1 MKTLSK
7 IGLTICC
14 LLICGCVSFKPLV
27 FEEMTFT
34 EVTMSEFLEMNSDS
48 LLKKLYKKNKGYKLI
63 NCDPYGLGGEVV
75 SNYFSSLSISEN
87 ERKDLSNRYNKAFS
101 VHWFRE
107 TKEHYYYDNKS
118 ITKKFKD
125 NLVFYVGSEVV
136 GIDDVFSLKY
146 SLKIY
151 AIEGIPSAEE
161 IDAEYK
167 ELEKIEIEKK
177 SRDELE
183 AKKNIERAKNR
194 LDNQGKKIAKGYIYH
209 GIDEKDYSQKLFIGN
224 ALSSGHAYYVSICL
238 DKYYRPVTVDVIDLF
253 TFYTTGYINVL
264 YKDMSVK
271 AELIDTAKFRPQGYA
286 FADVIVAGGPTPMI
300 LGVIK

>member
-7 IGLTICC
+7 IGLAICC

-34 EVTMSEFLEMNSDS
+34 EVTMSEFLKMNSDS

-63 NCDPYGLGGEVV
+63 NCDPRKFSELRYK
-75 SNYFSSLSISEN
+75 YFSSLSISEN
-87 ERKDLSNRYNKAFS
+87 ERESLSNRYDKAFKYDYIPS
-101 VHWFRE
+101 
-107 TKEHYYYDNKS
+107 TKEHYGYDNNS
-118 ITKKFKD
+118 ITKKFTD
-125 NLVFYVGSEVV
+125 NLVFYVGPEVV
-136 GIDDVFSLKY
+136 GFDTY

-167 ELEKIEIEKK
+167 ELEKIAIEKK
-177 SRDELE
+177 SRIELE
-183 AKKNIERAKNR
+183 AQKKSERMN
-194 LDNQGKKIAKGYIYH
+194 NQGKKIAKGYIYH
-209 GIDEKDYSQKLFIGN
+209 GIDECEYSQNLFIGN

-271 AELIDTAKFRPQGYA
+271 AELIDTAEFRPQGYA

-300 LGVIK
+300 LGVIKK

>member
-1 MKTLSK
+1 M
-7 IGLTICC
+7 
-14 LLICGCVSFKPLV
+14 
-27 FEEMTFT
+27 
-34 EVTMSEFLEMNSDS
+34 
-48 LLKKLYKKNKGYKLI
+48 
-63 NCDPYGLGGEVV
+63 V

-151 AIEGIPSAEE
+151 AIEGIPSTEE

-183 AKKNIERAKNR
+183 AKKNRERAKNR
-194 LDNQGKKIAKGYIYH
+194 LDNQGKKIANGYMYH

-271 AELIDTAKFRPQGYA
+271 AELIDTAEFRPQGYA

-300 LGVIK
+300 LGVIKE

>member
-7 IGLTICC
+7 IGLAICC
-14 LLICGCVSFKPLV
+14 LLNCGCVSFNQLV

-34 EVTMSEFLEMNSDS
+34 EVTMSEFLKMNSDT

-63 NCDPYGLGGEVV
+63 NCDPYGLGGGVV

-87 ERKDLSNRYNKAFS
+87 ERKDLSNRYAKAFKYDYIPS
-101 VHWFRE
+101 
-107 TKEHYYYDNKS
+107 TKEHYGYNNDS
-118 ITKKFKD
+118 ITKKFTD
-125 NLVFYVGSEVV
+125 NLVFYVGPEVV
-136 GIDDVFSLKY
+136 GIDTY

-161 IDAEYK
+161 IDAEYEK
-167 ELEKIEIEKK
+167 LEKVAIEKK
-177 SRDELE
+177 SRIELE
-183 AKKNIERAKNR
+183 AQKKGERMN
-194 LDNQGKKIAKGYIYH
+194 NQGKKIAKGYIYH

-238 DKYYRPVTVDVIDLF
+238 DKYYRPVTADVIDLF

-271 AELIDTAKFRPQGYA
+271 AELIDTAEFRPQGYA

-300 LGVIK
+300 LGVIKK

>member
-7 IGLTICC
+7 IGLAICC
-14 LLICGCVSFKPLV
+14 LLICGCVTFKQLV

-34 EVTMSEFLEMNSDS
+34 EVTMSEFLRMNSDS

-63 NCDPYGLGGEVV
+63 NCDPRKFSELRYK
-75 SNYFSSLSISEN
+75 YFSSLSISEN
-87 ERKDLSNRYNKAFS
+87 ERENLSNRYDKAFKYDYIPS
-101 VHWFRE
+101 
-107 TKEHYYYDNKS
+107 TKEHYGYNNNS
-118 ITKKFKD
+118 ITKKFTD
-125 NLVFYVGSEVV
+125 NLVFYVGPEVV
-136 GIDDVFSLKY
+136 GFDTY

-167 ELEKIEIEKK
+167 ELEKIAIEKK
-177 SRDELE
+177 SRNELE
-183 AKKNIERAKNR
+183 AQKKGERMN
-194 LDNQGKKIAKGYIYH
+194 NQGKKIAKGYIYH
-209 GIDEKDYSQKLFIGN
+209 GIDECEYSNNLFIGN
-224 ALSSGHAYYVSICL
+224 ALSSGHAYFVRICL

-271 AELIDTAKFRPQGYA
+271 AELIDTAEFRPQGYA
-286 FADVIVAGGPTPMI
+286 FVNVIVAGGPTPMI
-300 LGVIK
+300 LGVIKE